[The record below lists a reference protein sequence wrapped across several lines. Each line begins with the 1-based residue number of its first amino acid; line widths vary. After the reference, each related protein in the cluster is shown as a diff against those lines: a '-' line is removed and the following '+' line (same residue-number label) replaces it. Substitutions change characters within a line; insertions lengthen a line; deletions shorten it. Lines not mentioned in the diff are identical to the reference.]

1 MMKLRIACVAAI
13 AALAAA
19 PAALAGGGGPD
30 GKVTICHRT
39 GSETNPIV
47 VITISKNALPAHL
60 ENHGDGFF
68 FKGKCFFPHKK

>member
-1 MMKLRIACVAAI
+1 VAAI
-13 AALAAA
+13 ATLAAA
-19 PAALAGGGGPD
+19 PAALAGGNGNGPD

-60 ENHGDGFF
+60 RHGDGFF
-68 FKGKCFFPHKK
+68 FKGKCFFFHKK

>member
-1 MMKLRIACVAAI
+1 VCGCDRD
-13 AALAAA
+13 
-19 PAALAGGGGPD
+19 PRGGSSRPRRNGNGPD

-60 ENHGDGFF
+60 RHGDGFF
-68 FKGKCFFPHKK
+68 FKGKCFFFHKK